1 MVELALEAHAA
12 LAEGPRWD
20 ARIERLLWVDIDGKA
35 LHRFDPATG
44 EDEATPMPAKV
55 GAAAPTADPDRILVA
70 LADRLAIADVRSGEL
85 EPLLDVP
92 HAHPGLRTNDGAV
105 DPSGRFW
112 IGTMADDEETPDLG
126 ALYRLDGNQLTAVL
140 APISLSNGLDWRGTR
155 MYYAD
160 TPTQRVDL
168 LDYDDATG
176 AVENRRPFVTVD
188 EADGSP
194 DGLVLDD
201 EGGLWLALWGGGEV
215 RRYDPDGTHTATLE
229 VPADNVTACWFA
241 GERLYITTAASPQP
255 LGGSLFVAEPGVSGP
270 PARAY
275 AGP

>member
-20 ARIERLLWVDIDGKA
+20 ARIERLIWVDIDGKA

-44 EDEATPMPAKV
+44 DDVSTPLPVKV

-70 LADRLAIADVRSGEL
+70 LADRLAIVDVRSGEL
-85 EPLLDVP
+85 EPLADIP
-92 HAHPGLRTNDGAV
+92 HAHPDLRANDGAV

-112 IGTMADDEETPDLG
+112 IGTMADDESSGKG
-126 ALYRLDGNQLTAVL
+126 ALYRLDGSELTTIL
-140 APISLSNGLDWRGTR
+140 EPIDLSNGLDWRGTR

-176 AVENRRPFVTVD
+176 AVENRRPFVTID
-188 EADGSP
+188 ETDGSP

-201 EGGLWLALWGGGEV
+201 EGGLWLALWGGGAV
-215 RRYDPDGTHTATLE
+215 RRYDPDGTHTDTLE

>member
-20 ARIERLLWVDIDGKA
+20 ARIERLIWVDIDGKA

-55 GAAAPTADPDRILVA
+55 GAAVPTADPDRILVA
-70 LADRLAIADVRSGEL
+70 LADRLAIADVRTGEL

-112 IGTMADDEETPDLG
+112 IGTMADDESPGKG
-126 ALYRLDGNQLTAVL
+126 ALYRLDGTELTTIL
-140 APISLSNGLDWRGTR
+140 EPIDLSNGLDWRGTR

-160 TPTQRVDL
+160 TPTQRVDR

-201 EGGLWLALWGGGEV
+201 EGGLWLALWGGGQV
-215 RRYDPDGTHTATLE
+215 RRYDADGTHTATLE

-275 AGP
+275 AGT

>member
-1 MVELALEAHAA
+1 
-12 LAEGPRWD
+12 
-20 ARIERLLWVDIDGKA
+20 
-35 LHRFDPATG
+35 
-44 EDEATPMPAKV
+44 
-55 GAAAPTADPDRILVA
+55 
-70 LADRLAIADVRSGEL
+70 
-85 EPLLDVP
+85 
-92 HAHPGLRTNDGAV
+92 
-105 DPSGRFW
+105 
-112 IGTMADDEETPDLG
+112 MADDESPGKG
-126 ALYRLDGNQLTAVL
+126 ALYRLDGSELTTIL
-140 APISLSNGLDWRGTR
+140 EPIDLSNGLDWTGNR

-168 LDYDDATG
+168 LDYDDAIG
-176 AVENRRPFVTVD
+176 AVENRRPFVTID

-201 EGGLWLALWGGGEV
+201 EGGLWLALWGGGQV

-229 VPADNVTACWFA
+229 IPADNVTACWFA

>member
-1 MVELALEAHAA
+1 MVDLALEAHAA

-20 ARIERLLWVDIDGKA
+20 ARIERLLWVDIDGRA

-44 EDEATPMPAKV
+44 DDTSTPLPAKV
-55 GAAAPTADPDRILVA
+55 GAAAPTADPDRVLVA
-70 LADRLAIADVRSGEL
+70 LADRLAIVDVRSGEL
-85 EPLLDVP
+85 EPLVDLP
-92 HAHPGLRTNDGAV
+92 HAHPDLRANDGAV
-105 DPSGRFW
+105 DPAGRFW
-112 IGTMADDEETPDLG
+112 IGTMADDESPGKG
-126 ALYRLDGNQLTAVL
+126 ALYRLDGEELTTVIE
-140 APISLSNGLDWRGTR
+140 PVDLSNGLDWTGDR

-168 LDYDDATG
+168 LDYDEATG
-176 AVENRRPFVTVD
+176 AVENRRPFVTID
-188 EADGSP
+188 AADGSP

-201 EGGLWLALWGGGEV
+201 EGGLWLALWGGGAV
-215 RRYDPDGTHTATLE
+215 RRYDADGTLSE
-229 VPADNVTACWFA
+229 VLNVPADNVTAVWFA
-241 GERLYITTAASPQP
+241 GDRLYITTAASPQP

>member
-44 EDEATPMPAKV
+44 EDDATPMPAKV

-70 LADRLAIADVRSGEL
+70 LSDRLAIADVRSGEL
-85 EPLLDVP
+85 EPLIDVP

-112 IGTMADDEETPDLG
+112 IGTMAEDEETPDLG
-126 ALYRLDGNQLTAVL
+126 ALYRLDGGELTTVL
-140 APISLSNGLDWRGTR
+140 APISLSNGLDWLGER

-176 AVENRRPFVTVD
+176 AVENRRPFVTID

-201 EGGLWLALWGGGEV
+201 EGGLWLALWGGGQV

-241 GERLYITTAASPQP
+241 GDRLYITTAASPQP

>member
-20 ARIERLLWVDIDGKA
+20 ARIERLIWVDIEGQA

-44 EDEATPMPAKV
+44 EDESTGLPSMV
-55 GAAAPTADPDRILVA
+55 GAAAPTQDPDRVLVA
-70 LADRLAIADVRSGEL
+70 LTDRLAIVDVRSGEL
-85 EPLLDVP
+85 EPVAEIP
-92 HAHPGLRTNDGAV
+92 HAHPGLRANDGAI

-112 IGTMADDEETPDLG
+112 IGTMAIDESPGQG
-126 ALYRLDGNQLTAVL
+126 ALYRLDGNELTTVL
-140 APISLSNGLDWRGTR
+140 EPVDLSNGLDWIGDR

-160 TPTQRVDL
+160 TPTQHVFL
-168 LDYDDATG
+168 FDYDDAGG
-176 AVENRRPFVTVD
+176 AVENRRPFVTID

-241 GERLYITTAASPQP
+241 GERLFITTAASPQP

-275 AGP
+275 DGP